1 MTSRNQVHSANVPV
15 VPVPSTSML
24 SSHRYL
30 DVMTTRPSNGAAAL
44 NVRLGS
50 QPTAGTRIS
59 SPTNDQI
66 HTIPSTYLHAE
77 THNLH
82 FTGTKNH
89 TSLLIEP
96 VLLPN
101 LQHVHVDT
109 VQDLEESC
117 LFYPDGHKNRN
128 IRREIESSVV
138 KHHILENNKLKSV
151 KKKDRYRI
159 VHKDIYADVKG
170 PPLYYTKPRD
180 PEMKE
185 LVKKMREKEGK
196 ILGTVQVKI

>member
-1 MTSRNQVHSANVPV
+1 MTSRNTNSNVPV
-15 VPVPSTSML
+15 VPVPSASML
-24 SSHRYL
+24 SNHRYL
-30 DVMTTRPSNGAAAL
+30 DVMTTRPSNGSAL
-44 NVRLGS
+44 TIRASSLSVGARS
-50 QPTAGTRIS
+50 RIS
-59 SPTNDQI
+59 SPTTDQI
-66 HTIPSTYLHAE
+66 HTIPSTHLHAE
-77 THNLH
+77 THNLN
-82 FTGTKNH
+82 FPGTNSH

-138 KHHILENNKLKSV
+138 KHHILENNKLQPI

-159 VHKDIYADVKG
+159 IRKDIYADVKG
-170 PPLYYTKPRD
+170 PPLFYTKPED
-180 PEMKE
+180 PEMKN
-185 LVKKMREKEGK
+185 LVKKIRAKEGK
-196 ILGTVQVKI
+196 ILSTVQVKI